1 MEKAM
6 ILVSVLLLG
15 WTWTLQGVPVDGD
28 QVEPSVALADVE
40 DATLLKA
47 PLFNATEVCEQTPEI
62 GPCEAYFPRY
72 FYNSSS
78 MSCQLF
84 TYGGCGGNQ
93 NNFKTEKE
101 CMQKCPEEVCEQT
114 PEIGPCHAII
124 PRYFY
129 NSSSM
134 SCQLF
139 TYGGCGGN
147 QNNFKTEKECMQRCP
162 EDVCEQT
169 PEIGPCDATIPR
181 YFYYSPSMSCQ
192 LFTYGGCGG
201 NQNNFKTEKKCMQR
215 CHTDEV
221 CEQTPEIGPCHAII
235 PRYFYNSSSMSCQL
249 FTYGGCGGNQNN
261 FKTEKKCMQ
270 RCPEEVCEQTPEIG
284 PCDATIPR
292 YFYNSPS
299 MSCQLFTYGGCG
311 GNQNNFKTEKKC
323 MQRCHTDEVCE
334 QTPEIGRCHAAIPRY
349 FYNSSSV
356 SCQLFTY
363 GGCGGNQ
370 NNFKTEK
377 KCMQRCHTDEVC
389 EQTPEIGPCHA
400 AIPRYFYN
408 SSSMSC
414 QRFTYG
420 GCGGN
425 QNNFKTE
432 KECVQ
437 KCPEDVCEQTPKIGP
452 CHATIPR
459 YFYNSPS
466 MSCQLVI
473 YGGCGGNQNN
483 FKTEKECMQRCH
495 INEVCEQTPKTGP
508 CRAYV
513 QQMSLNKKSS
523 QSQSVWTV
531 QVHFWGI
538 QTEIQS
544 RRTCFLKENW
554 VG

>member
-162 EDVCEQT
+162 E
-169 PEIGPCDATIPR
+169 
-181 YFYYSPSMSCQ
+181 
-192 LFTYGGCGG
+192 
-201 NQNNFKTEKKCMQR
+201 
-215 CHTDEV
+215 EV

-513 QQMSLNKKSS
+513 QRYFYNSS
-523 QSQSVWTV
+523 SMRCQRFTYGGCKGNQNN
-531 QVHFWGI
+531 FK
-538 QTEIQS
+538 TEKDCMQ
-544 RRTCFLKENW
+544 RCH
-554 VG
+554 